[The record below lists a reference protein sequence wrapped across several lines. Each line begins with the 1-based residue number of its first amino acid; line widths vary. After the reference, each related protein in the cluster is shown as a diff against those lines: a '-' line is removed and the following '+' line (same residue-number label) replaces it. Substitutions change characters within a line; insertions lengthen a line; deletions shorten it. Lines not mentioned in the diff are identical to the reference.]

1 MEASIDVKTA
11 AEDAGGSVEAD
22 LLELVRLMPPVVRGL
37 KRRASEQSGA
47 GGAQP
52 LRALLAAGSLGP
64 RHLPVIV
71 VLAFDGPL
79 TVSELARRIG
89 LGVAATSLMV
99 SDLDRVGIVRR
110 EVDDRDRRRTLV
122 SLAEPLREPCVRF
135 ARERLAP
142 LRDALERMGPQTREH
157 FVAGWRVLAEVTG
170 TAAEG
175 TPVAAEDA
183 SGAADDECL
192 AAE

>member
-1 MEASIDVKTA
+1 MEANFDVDTQLETEIEPAAPERSI
-11 AEDAGGSVEAD
+11 EAD
-22 LLELVRLMPPVVRGL
+22 LLELMRLMPPVVRGL
-37 KRRASEQSGA
+37 KRRASERNRA
-47 GGAQP
+47 GGPQP
-52 LRALLAAGSLGP
+52 LRALLAEGSLGP

-99 SDLDRVGIVRR
+99 GDLDRVGIVQR
-110 EVDDRDRRRTLV
+110 EIDERDRRRTLV
-122 SLAEPLREPCVRF
+122 SLGEPLREQCVTF

-142 LRDALERMGPQTREH
+142 LRDALERMGPQTRSH

-170 TAAEG
+170 AGEEERPTS
-175 TPVAAEDA
+175 ED
-183 SGAADDECL
+183 
-192 AAE
+192 